1 MQVISN
7 GYYPQIR
14 HVEYY
19 IVYLYLMMP
28 LNDKFGRQFKTLRVS
43 LLSACNLGCVYC
55 TMGSEEEVI
64 IDKKPQTPASVF
76 LNHIARLHA
85 QLDLQTIRFTGGE
98 PLLYRELPQIVAG
111 VKALGIPN
119 IKLTTNAFLLDRIA
133 PALKAAGLQGV
144 NVSLDAMDE
153 ASFFRMTRRHQLSR
167 TLKGIETA
175 LACGLQVKINSVMM
189 KGKNDDQV
197 LPLLEYAFER
207 NIPIRF
213 LEIMSMGHLFG
224 HGQEYLFSEEEILD
238 VIGTRYNFTKQPR
251 RPSSTANY
259 WQTDEGK
266 VFGIIANDTEPFC
279 QDCNRLRLDAEGNI
293 YGCLSNSHAIALS
306 GNDDEHELKNKLQQA
321 MSQKQELH
329 FTGSE
334 MSMMHIG
341 G

>member
-1 MQVISN
+1 
-7 GYYPQIR
+7 
-14 HVEYY
+14 
-19 IVYLYLMMP
+19 MML
-28 LNDKFGRQFKTLRVS
+28 LNDKFGRNFKTLRVS
-43 LLSACNLGCVYC
+43 LLSTCNLGCVYC
-55 TMGSEEEVI
+55 TMGTEEEVM

-76 LNHIARLHA
+76 LNHIAQLHA
-85 QLDLQTIRFTGGE
+85 QLDLHTVRFTGGE
-98 PLLYRELPQIVAG
+98 PLLYRDLPKVIEG
-111 VKALGIPN
+111 VKALGIPD
-119 IKLTTNAFLLDRIA
+119 IKLTTNAFLLDRVA
-133 PALKAAGLQGV
+133 PALKAAGLQYV

-153 ASFFRMTRRHQLSR
+153 ESFFKMTRRHQLNR

-175 LACGLQVKINSVMM
+175 LACGLDVKINAVMM

-224 HGQEYLFSEEEILD
+224 HGQDYLFSEEEILN
-238 VIGTRYNFTKQPR
+238 VIATRYNFTKQVR
-251 RPSSTANY
+251 RSSSTANY

-293 YGCLSNSHAIALS
+293 YGCLSNNHAIALS
-306 GNDDEHELKNKLQQA
+306 GTEGEQELKDKLQQA

>member
-1 MQVISN
+1 MT
-7 GYYPQIR
+7 
-14 HVEYY
+14 
-19 IVYLYLMMP
+19 L
-28 LNDKFGRQFKTLRVS
+28 LNDKFGRGFKTLRVS
-43 LLSACNLGCVYC
+43 LLSTCNLGCVYC
-55 TMGSEEEVI
+55 TMGTEEEVM
-64 IDKKPQTPASVF
+64 IDRKPQTPASVF
-76 LNHIARLHA
+76 LNHIAQLHA

-98 PLLYRELPQIVAG
+98 PLLYRELPQVIAG
-111 VKALGIPN
+111 AKALGIPD

-133 PALKAAGLQGV
+133 PALKTAGLQYV

-153 ASFFRMTRRHQLSR
+153 ESFFRMTRRKQLSR

-175 LACGLQVKINSVMM
+175 LACGLEVKINAVMM

-213 LEIMSMGHLFG
+213 LEVMTMGHLFG
-224 HGQEYLFSEEEILD
+224 HGQEYLFSQDEILD
-238 VIGTRYNFTKQPR
+238 TIATKYNFTKQYR
-251 RPSSTANY
+251 KSSSTANY
-259 WQTDEGK
+259 WQTTEGS

-293 YGCLSNSHAIALS
+293 YGCLSNNHAIALN
-306 GNDDEHELKNKLQQA
+306 GNEDERGLRDKLQQA

>member
-1 MQVISN
+1 
-7 GYYPQIR
+7 
-14 HVEYY
+14 
-19 IVYLYLMMP
+19 MML
-28 LNDKFGRQFKTLRVS
+28 LNDKFGRSFKTLRVS
-43 LLSACNLGCVYC
+43 LLSTCNLGCVYC
-55 TMGSEEEVI
+55 TMGSEEEVM
-64 IDKKPQTPASVF
+64 IDRKPQTPASAF
-76 LNHIARLHA
+76 LNHIAHLHS

-98 PLLYRELPQIVAG
+98 PLLYRELPQVIEG
-111 VKALGIPN
+111 VKALGIPD
-119 IKLTTNAFLLDRIA
+119 IKLTTNAFLLDRVA
-133 PALKAAGLQGV
+133 PELKAAGLQYV

-153 ASFFRMTRRHQLSR
+153 ESFFRMTRRKQLSR

-175 LACGLQVKINSVMM
+175 LACGLEVKINAVMM

-213 LEIMSMGHLFG
+213 LEVMTMGHLFG
-224 HGQEYLFSEEEILD
+224 LGHEYLFSQDEILTT
-238 VIGTRYNFTKQPR
+238 IAAKYNFTKQYR
-251 RPSSTANY
+251 KSSSTANY
-259 WQTDEGK
+259 WQTDEGN

-279 QDCNRLRLDAEGNI
+279 QDCNRLRLDAEGTI
-293 YGCLSNSHAIALS
+293 YGCLSNNHPIALS
-306 GNDDEHELKNKLQQA
+306 GLEDERELKDKLQQA

>member
-1 MQVISN
+1 M
-7 GYYPQIR
+7 
-14 HVEYY
+14 
-19 IVYLYLMMP
+19 L
-28 LNDKFGRQFKTLRVS
+28 LNDKFGRSFKTLRVS
-43 LLSACNLGCVYC
+43 LLSTCNLGCVYC
-55 TMGSEEEVI
+55 TMGTEEEI
-64 IDKKPQTPASVF
+64 MFDRKSQTQSSVF
-76 LNHIARLHA
+76 LNHIAQLHS

-98 PLLYRELPQIVAG
+98 PLLYRELPQIIEG
-111 VKALGIPN
+111 VKALGIPD

-133 PALKAAGLQGV
+133 PALKTAGLQYV

-153 ASFFRMTRRHQLSR
+153 ESFFRMTRRRQLGR

-175 LACGLQVKINSVMM
+175 LACGLEVKINAVMM

-213 LEIMSMGHLFG
+213 LEVMTMGHLFG
-224 HGQEYLFSEEEILD
+224 HGQEYLFSQEDILN
-238 VIGTRYNFTKQPR
+238 IIATKYNFTKQHR
-251 RPSSTANY
+251 KSSSTANY
-259 WQTDEGK
+259 WQTTEGK

-293 YGCLSNSHAIALS
+293 YGCLSNNHAIALS
-306 GNDDEHELKNKLQQA
+306 GAEGEQELKDKLQQA

>member
-1 MQVISN
+1 
-7 GYYPQIR
+7 
-14 HVEYY
+14 
-19 IVYLYLMMP
+19 MM
-28 LNDKFGRQFKTLRVS
+28 LFNDKFGRNFKTLRVS
-43 LLSACNLGCVYC
+43 LLSTCNLGCVYC
-55 TMGSEEEVI
+55 TMGTEEEVLV
-64 IDKKPQTPASVF
+64 DRKLQTPASVF
-76 LNHIARLHA
+76 LNHIAQLHQ

-98 PLLYRELPQIVAG
+98 PLLYRELPQIIEG
-111 VKALGIPN
+111 VKALGIPD
-119 IKLTTNAFLLDRIA
+119 IKLTTNAFLLDRMA
-133 PALKAAGLQGV
+133 PALREAGLQYV

-153 ASFFRMTRRHQLSR
+153 ESFFRMTRRRQLSR

-175 LACGLQVKINSVMM
+175 LACGLDVKLNAVMM

-197 LPLLEYAFER
+197 LPLLDYAFGH

-213 LEIMSMGHLFG
+213 LEVMSMGHLFG
-224 HGQEYLFSEEEILD
+224 HGQQYLFSQEEILD
-238 VIGTRYNFTKQPR
+238 IISARYSFTKQYR
-251 RPSSTANY
+251 KSSSTANY

-306 GNDDEHELKNKLQQA
+306 GYEQENELKDKLQQA
-321 MSQKQELH
+321 MAQKQELH

>member
-1 MQVISN
+1 M
-7 GYYPQIR
+7 
-14 HVEYY
+14 
-19 IVYLYLMMP
+19 L
-28 LNDKFGRQFKTLRVS
+28 LNDKFGRSFKTLRVS
-43 LLSACNLGCVYC
+43 LLSTCNLGCVYC
-55 TMGSEEEVI
+55 TMGTEEEEI
-64 IDKKPQTPASVF
+64 IDRKPQTPAAFF

-85 QLDLQTIRFTGGE
+85 QLDLQTVRFTGGE
-98 PLLYRELPQIVAG
+98 PLLYRELPQVIAG
-111 VKALGIPN
+111 VKALGIPD

-133 PALKAAGLQGV
+133 PALKTAGLQYV

-153 ASFFRMTRRHQLSR
+153 ESFFRMTRRRQLSR

-175 LACGLQVKINSVMM
+175 LACGLDVKINAVMM

-213 LEIMSMGHLFG
+213 LEIMAMGHLFG
-224 HGQEYLFSEEEILD
+224 HGQDYLFSEREILD
-238 VIGTRYNFTKQPR
+238 TVATKYSFIKQYR
-251 RPSSTANY
+251 KTSSTANY

-293 YGCLSNSHAIALS
+293 HGCLSNNHAIALS
-306 GNDDEHELKNKLQQA
+306 GAEDEQELKDKLQQA

>member
-1 MQVISN
+1 M
-7 GYYPQIR
+7 
-14 HVEYY
+14 
-19 IVYLYLMMP
+19 L
-28 LNDKFGRQFKTLRVS
+28 LNDKFGRSFKTLRVS
-43 LLSACNLGCVYC
+43 LLSTCNLGCVYC
-55 TMGSEEEVI
+55 TMGTEEEVL
-64 IDKKPQTPASVF
+64 IDRKPQPSASFF

-85 QLDLQTIRFTGGE
+85 QLNLQTIRFTGGE
-98 PLLYRELPQIVAG
+98 PLLYRELPQAIKG
-111 VKALGIPN
+111 VKALGIPD
-119 IKLTTNAFLLDRIA
+119 IKLTTNAFLLDRMA
-133 PALKAAGLQGV
+133 PALKTAGLRYV

-153 ASFFRMTRRHQLSR
+153 ESFFRMTRRRQLDR

-175 LACGLQVKINSVMM
+175 LACGLDVKINAVMM

-207 NIPIRF
+207 GIAIRF
-213 LEIMSMGHLFG
+213 LEVMTMGHLFG
-224 HGQEYLFSEEEILD
+224 HGQEYLFSQDEILN
-238 VIGTRYNFTKQPR
+238 VIASEYNFSKQHR
-251 RPSSTANY
+251 KSSSTANY
-259 WQTDEGK
+259 WQTTEGG

-293 YGCLSNSHAIALS
+293 YGCLSNNHAIALS
-306 GNDDEHELKNKLQQA
+306 GAEDEQELGEKLQQA

>member
-1 MQVISN
+1 M
-7 GYYPQIR
+7 
-14 HVEYY
+14 
-19 IVYLYLMMP
+19 L
-28 LNDKFGRQFKTLRVS
+28 LNDKFGRSFKTLRVS
-43 LLSACNLGCVYC
+43 LLSTCNLGCVYC
-55 TMGSEEEVI
+55 TMGTEEEVM
-64 IDKKPQTPASVF
+64 IDKKAQTPASVF
-76 LNHIARLHA
+76 LNHIAQLHA
-85 QLDLQTIRFTGGE
+85 QLDLHTIRFTGGE
-98 PLLYRELPQIVAG
+98 PLLYRELPQVIEG
-111 VKALGIPN
+111 VKALGIPD

-133 PALKAAGLQGV
+133 PALKMAGLQYV

-153 ASFFRMTRRHQLSR
+153 ESFFRMTRRKQLSR

-175 LACGLQVKINSVMM
+175 LACGLDVKINAVMM

-213 LEIMSMGHLFG
+213 LEVMTMGHLFG
-224 HGQEYLFSEEEILD
+224 HGQEYLFSQEDILN
-238 VIGTRYNFTKQPR
+238 IIATKYSFTKQYR
-251 RPSSTANY
+251 KSSSTANY
-259 WQTDEGK
+259 WQTAEGK

-293 YGCLSNSHAIALS
+293 YGCLSNNHAIALS
-306 GNDDEHELKNKLQQA
+306 GNESEQDLKDKLQQA